1 MLRLVQSREE
11 LEADEPRRAIV
22 IIQMQSSNNN
32 GLGREQIGYCE
43 NYLDSG
49 YILGNVNRIS
59 LPTKCG
65 DEVKNGVKEEF
76 KCLD

>member
-11 LEADEPRRAIV
+11 LEADETRIATV

-32 GLGREQIGYCE
+32 GFAAGSG
-43 NYLDSG
+43 LDTMRTVWT
-49 YILGNVNRIS
+49 ILGNVNRIS
-59 LPTKCG
+59 LPMICG
-65 DEVKNGVKEEF
+65 DQVKNGVKEEF